1 MAQVADLGKLTQP
14 QQSDSAWQEVASV
27 LETQV
32 TFGQQTLTGEKEP
45 ERKSTVGSHDI
56 SQTF

>member
-1 MAQVADLGKLTQP
+1 MVKVAHLGKLTKP
-14 QQSDSAWQEVASV
+14 SRVTAWQEVASV

-32 TFGQQTLTGEKEP
+32 TFGQQTLPGGKEP